1 MKAAALPGLLT
12 AWLSLWKWQCGTPYN
27 GYITLRA

>member
-12 AWLSLWKWQCGTPYN
+12 AWLSLGN
-27 GYITLRA
+27 GSVERHTMAT